1 MIEED
6 FKGFEDI
13 KINEE
18 GLWAFKGEN
27 TWSRDIVELWKW
39 VQLARK
45 KEKRPP
51 LFDIKFGADDLD
63 D

>member
-1 MIEED
+1 MEEKD

-13 KINEE
+13 QINEE

-27 TWSRDIVELWKW
+27 TWSRDVKELWKW

-45 KEKRPP
+45 KSKGMQI
-51 LFDIKFGADDLD
+51 LNDISE
-63 D
+63 